1 MAEYVTN
8 LFEEYREHARHLRNT
23 AFDTRDTQDWDVIE
37 NFDAVNEIL
46 FERLV
51 LYRLPEGHFEQAKN
65 WKNSSYF
72 LIEPSGGGFPL
83 MISRSKGHSGSWD
96 HKVKMLMKDD
106 AVIAF
111 QEYFDWDSH
120 GRIDF
125 RYYYGIILS
134 SKAHPELAGHHAL
147 IETNSAAIRPNPTR
161 VEQGSGGQQATRP
174 EST

>member
-1 MAEYVTN
+1 
-8 LFEEYREHARHLRNT
+8 
-23 AFDTRDTQDWDVIE
+23 
-37 NFDAVNEIL
+37 
-46 FERLV
+46 
-51 LYRLPEGHFEQAKN
+51 
-65 WKNSSYF
+65 
-72 LIEPSGGGFPL
+72 
-83 MISRSKGHSGSWD
+83 MISRGKGHSGNWD

-161 VEQGSGGQQATRP
+161 VEQGDDLKPNPGAS
-174 EST
+174 